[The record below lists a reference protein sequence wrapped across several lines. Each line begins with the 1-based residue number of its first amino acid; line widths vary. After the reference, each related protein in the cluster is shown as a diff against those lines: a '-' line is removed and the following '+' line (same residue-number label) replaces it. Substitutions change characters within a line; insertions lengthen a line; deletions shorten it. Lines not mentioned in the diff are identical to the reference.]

1 MKKLFVLLAAVGI
14 FASCSKEAPV
24 LPATDK
30 VQGATSPH
38 SGNKADRITIGM
50 DMSGVLEEFEQVIG
64 SLDAPQEARGISTPI
79 NPAATG
85 AKGTKLIDYKPEFLE
100 EGPGSKEK
108 VLHAL
113 GIIYDKTTGATVD
126 VIMDFKPHGN
136 NGMIFKGKVSPIAG
150 SSTALA
156 WKALEESKMKDAYIS
171 IYIGVDGASNQL
183 EHRFTNKGAYLVQKR
198 TQKAMVK
205 LPENFVVLKSLD
217 NKLDWAEGSEYPVFI
232 KDRKIAKFSLQ
243 GYLLAV
249 RFRNA
254 FPEKVVKHTS
264 TSPSSRPTPDPK
276 GKLAYRPNLPLKL
289 RVQGLSVAN
298 VMDINYSSEKKAVT
312 FAPNSTPTVGFKRNT
327 NGYYEVQIQNPQ
339 DNEYAG
345 GSREIISV
353 PVDHSRQKGSL
364 SANEEFILFYC
375 PDPLDKG
382 GIAFEPDNNLFY
394 DGTMLSMDDRR
405 KHYSLAGVKNV
416 IAKVKGQ
423 GSRGTQEK
431 RDMPTD
437 GKIFFQMFDIA
448 PDPTK
453 VSSAP
458 APLRPTSY
466 RAYYTALGFLRD
478 AK

>member
-1 MKKLFVLLAAVGI
+1 M
-14 FASCSKEAPV
+14 
-24 LPATDK
+24 T
-30 VQGATSPH
+30 
-38 SGNKADRITIGM
+38 
-50 DMSGVLEEFEQVIG
+50 
-64 SLDAPQEARGISTPI
+64 
-79 NPAATG
+79 
-85 AKGTKLIDYKPEFLE
+85 
-100 EGPGSKEK
+100 
-108 VLHAL
+108 
-113 GIIYDKTTGATVD
+113 
-126 VIMDFKPHGN
+126 
-136 NGMIFKGKVSPIAG
+136 
-150 SSTALA
+150 
-156 WKALEESKMKDAYIS
+156 
-171 IYIGVDGASNQL
+171 
-183 EHRFTNKGAYLVQKR
+183 FT
-198 TQKAMVK
+198 
-205 LPENFVVLKSLD
+205 
-217 NKLDWAEGSEYPVFI
+217 
-232 KDRKIAKFSLQ
+232 
-243 GYLLAV
+243 
-249 RFRNA
+249 
-254 FPEKVVKHTS
+254 
-264 TSPSSRPTPDPK
+264 
-276 GKLAYRPNLPLKL
+276 
-289 RVQGLSVAN
+289 
-298 VMDINYSSEKKAVT
+298 
-312 FAPNSTPTVGFKRNT
+312 PNSTPTVGFKRNT

-345 GSREIISV
+345 GSHEIISV

-364 SANEEFILFYC
+364 SLNEEFILFYC

-382 GIAFEPDNNLFY
+382 GIAFEPANNLFY